1 MRFFNSSASYRLMS
15 IFLQSTKEILMI
27 FLEII
32 LLFGCIIYAAKL
44 GGIGVGMAG
53 GLGMAIA
60 VFVLGLKPGAIPID
74 VILIILSV
82 IFAISCMQLAGGMDY
97 MVKLASKLLR
107 SNPKYINILAPAVT
121 FVLTVLGGTGYTAMS
136 VLNVIQE
143 VAKENHVR
151 PSQPLTSAVIA
162 SQIAIT
168 ASPISAATAAMYVV
182 VEKMGGG
189 SFGQALAVIVPSAVF
204 GAIVTAIISS
214 MQGVDLD
221 KAPIFQ
227 KRLKEGLVSMKTKKE
242 AEKPTT
248 CKAKVSVAIFLLA
261 VVFIVALLL
270 FKPYIGHTLGSRD
283 IIIISML
290 MAGLVMYWFCDISLD
305 RIKNTPIFGGGMES
319 LVVVLGIVWMSSTII
334 GAHIPEIKTQAT
346 ALLEQYPALLAVAFF
361 CVSALLFSQGA
372 TAALLVPVAASLGVD
387 VSTIL
392 ASFVACSALY
402 ITNIYPT
409 TAFAI
414 ACEDTGSFMDRKWN
428 GSWVINHPF
437 FLPGIVGLVAAV
449 PFGFLISKMVL

>member
-1 MRFFNSSASYRLMS
+1 M
-15 IFLQSTKEILMI
+15 
-27 FLEII
+27 
-32 LLFGCIIYAAKL
+32 
-44 GGIGVGMAG
+44 
-53 GLGMAIA
+53 
-60 VFVLGLKPGAIPID
+60 
-74 VILIILSV
+74 
-82 IFAISCMQLAGGMDY
+82 
-97 MVKLASKLLR
+97 
-107 SNPKYINILAPAVT
+107 T

-182 VEKMGGG
+182 VEKMGG

-248 CKAKVSVAIFLLA
+248 RKAKVSVAIFLLA

-428 GSWVINHPF
+428 GSWVINPPPSSF
-437 FLPGIVGLVAAV
+437 PASSVWLQQFLLV
-449 PFGFLISKMVL
+449 S

>member
-1 MRFFNSSASYRLMS
+1 
-15 IFLQSTKEILMI
+15 MI

-182 VEKMGGG
+182 VEKMGV

-204 GAIVTAIISS
+204 GAIVTVIISS
-214 MQGVDLD
+214 MQGVDMD
-221 KAPIFQ
+221 KDPIFQ

-248 CKAKVSVAIFLLA
+248 RKAKVSVAIFLLA

-346 ALLEQYPALLAVAFF
+346 ALLEQYPALLLSHSSVCPHFSLAR
-361 CVSALLFSQGA
+361 ALQPLCWLRLLPAWAWMPARFLPASSLARPSISPIFIRRQLLQLPVTTPVRSWTENGTFPGLSTTPSSFPA
-372 TAALLVPVAASLGVD
+372 SSVWLQQFLLVS
-387 VSTIL
+387 
-392 ASFVACSALY
+392 
-402 ITNIYPT
+402 
-409 TAFAI
+409 
-414 ACEDTGSFMDRKWN
+414 
-428 GSWVINHPF
+428 
-437 FLPGIVGLVAAV
+437 
-449 PFGFLISKMVL
+449 

>member
-1 MRFFNSSASYRLMS
+1 
-15 IFLQSTKEILMI
+15 MI

-60 VFVLGLKPGAIPID
+60 GFVLGLKPAACSID
-74 VILIILSV
+74 VLLSILSLMFAV
-82 IFAISCMQLAGGMDY
+82 ICMQLAGGMDY

-182 VEKMGGG
+182 VEKMGG

-248 CKAKVSVAIFLLA
+248 RKAKVSVAIFLLA

-428 GSWVINHPF
+428 GSWVITPPF

-449 PFGFLISKMVL
+449 PFGFLISKMIL

>member
-1 MRFFNSSASYRLMS
+1 
-15 IFLQSTKEILMI
+15 MI

-334 GAHIPEIKTQAT
+334 GAHIPVIKTQAT

>member
-1 MRFFNSSASYRLMS
+1 
-15 IFLQSTKEILMI
+15 MI

-107 SNPKYINILAPAVT
+107 SNPKYINMSPAVT

-182 VEKMGGG
+182 VEKMGG

-248 CKAKVSVAIFLLA
+248 RKAKVSVAIFLLA

-428 GSWVINHPF
+428 GSWVITPP
-437 FLPGIVGLVAAV
+437 FLPSRHRRSGCSSS
-449 PFGFLISKMVL
+449 FWFLDL

>member
-1 MRFFNSSASYRLMS
+1 
-15 IFLQSTKEILMI
+15 MI

-182 VEKMGGG
+182 VEKMGV

-204 GAIVTAIISS
+204 GAIVTVIISS

-221 KAPIFQ
+221 KDPIFQ

-248 CKAKVSVAIFLLA
+248 RKAKVSVAIFLLA

-372 TAALLVPVAASLGVD
+372 TAALLAPVATSLGVD
-387 VSTIL
+387 ASTIL

-414 ACEDTGSFMDRKWN
+414 ACDDTGSFMDRKWN
-428 GSWVINHPF
+428 VSWVINHPF
-437 FLPGIVGLVAAV
+437 FLPGIVGLVVAV

>member
-1 MRFFNSSASYRLMS
+1 
-15 IFLQSTKEILMI
+15 
-27 FLEII
+27 
-32 LLFGCIIYAAKL
+32 
-44 GGIGVGMAG
+44 
-53 GLGMAIA
+53 
-60 VFVLGLKPGAIPID
+60 
-74 VILIILSV
+74 
-82 IFAISCMQLAGGMDY
+82 
-97 MVKLASKLLR
+97 
-107 SNPKYINILAPAVT
+107 
-121 FVLTVLGGTGYTAMS
+121 
-136 VLNVIQE
+136 
-143 VAKENHVR
+143 
-151 PSQPLTSAVIA
+151 
-162 SQIAIT
+162 
-168 ASPISAATAAMYVV
+168 
-182 VEKMGGG
+182 
-189 SFGQALAVIVPSAVF
+189 
-204 GAIVTAIISS
+204 
-214 MQGVDLD
+214 
-221 KAPIFQ
+221 
-227 KRLKEGLVSMKTKKE
+227 MKTKKE

-248 CKAKVSVAIFLLA
+248 RKAKVSVAIFLLA

-334 GAHIPEIKTQAT
+334 GAHIPEIKTQTT

-428 GSWVINHPF
+428 GSWVITPPLLPSRHRRSGCSSSF
-437 FLPGIVGLVAAV
+437 WFLDL
-449 PFGFLISKMVL
+449 

>member
-182 VEKMGGG
+182 VEKMGV
-189 SFGQALAVIVPSAVF
+189 SFGQALAVIDPSAVF

-221 KAPIFQ
+221 KDPIFQ

-248 CKAKVSVAIFLLA
+248 RKAKVSVAIFLLA

-334 GAHIPEIKTQAT
+334 GALKTQAT

-387 VSTIL
+387 ASTIL

-414 ACEDTGSFMDRKWN
+414 ACDDTGSFMDRKWN
-428 GSWVINHPF
+428 GSWVINHPLLPSRHRRSGCSSSF
-437 FLPGIVGLVAAV
+437 WFLDL
-449 PFGFLISKMVL
+449 

>member
-1 MRFFNSSASYRLMS
+1 MS

-182 VEKMGGG
+182 VEKMGG

-437 FLPGIVGLVAAV
+437 FLPGIVGLAAAV
-449 PFGFLISKMVL
+449 PFGFLFSKMVL

>member
-1 MRFFNSSASYRLMS
+1 
-15 IFLQSTKEILMI
+15 MI
-27 FLEII
+27 YLEII

-60 VFVLGLKPGAIPID
+60 VFGLGLKPGDIPVD

-82 IFAISCMQLAGGMDY
+82 IFAISCMQMAGGMDY
-97 MVKLASKLLR
+97 MVKIASKLLR
-107 SNPKYINILAPAVT
+107 SHPKYINALAPAVT
-121 FVLTVLGGTGYTAMS
+121 FVLTMLGGTGYTAMS

-151 PSQPLTSAVIA
+151 PSQPLTSAVIS

-182 VEKMGGG
+182 VEKMGV
-189 SFGQALAVIVPSAVF
+189 SFGQALAVIVPSAIF

-221 KAPIFQ
+221 KDPIFQ
-227 KRLKEGLVSMKTKKE
+227 KRLREGLVRMNKHSEKE
-242 AEKPTT
+242 EETSR
-248 CKAKVSVAIFLLA
+248 KAKISVVIFLLSVA
-261 VVFIVALLL
+261 FIVCMLL
-270 FKPYIGHTLGSRD
+270 FKSAIGHTLGSRD

-290 MAGLVMYWFCDISLD
+290 MAGLVMYWFCGFSLD
-305 RIKNTPIFGGGMES
+305 KIKNTPIFAGGMES

-334 GAHIPEIKTQAT
+334 GAHIPEIKSQAT
-346 ALLEQYPALLAVAFF
+346 ALLTQYPALLAVAFF
-361 CVSALLFSQGA
+361 CVSAVLFSQGA

-387 VSTIL
+387 ASTIL

-414 ACEDTGSFMDRKWN
+414 ACDDTGSFMDRKWN
-428 GSWVINHPF
+428 GSFVVNHPF
-437 FLPGIVGLVAAV
+437 FIPGIFGLVAAIPV
-449 PFGFLISKMVL
+449 GFLLAKFVI

>member
-1 MRFFNSSASYRLMS
+1 
-15 IFLQSTKEILMI
+15 MI

-182 VEKMGGG
+182 VEKMGG

-227 KRLKEGLVSMKTKKE
+227 KRLKV
-242 AEKPTT
+242 
-248 CKAKVSVAIFLLA
+248 LA

-428 GSWVINHPF
+428 GSWVIPPPF

>member
-1 MRFFNSSASYRLMS
+1 
-15 IFLQSTKEILMI
+15 MI

-182 VEKMGGG
+182 VEKMGV

-221 KAPIFQ
+221 KDPIFQ

-248 CKAKVSVAIFLLA
+248 RKAKVSVAIFLLA

-372 TAALLVPVAASLGVD
+372 TAALLAPVAASLGVD
-387 VSTIL
+387 ASTIL

-414 ACEDTGSFMDRKWN
+414 A
-428 GSWVINHPF
+428 
-437 FLPGIVGLVAAV
+437 L
-449 PFGFLISKMVL
+449 

>member
-1 MRFFNSSASYRLMS
+1 
-15 IFLQSTKEILMI
+15 MI

-182 VEKMGGG
+182 VEKMGG

-227 KRLKEGLVSMKTKKE
+227 KRLKV
-242 AEKPTT
+242 
-248 CKAKVSVAIFLLA
+248 LA

-428 GSWVINHPF
+428 GSWVITPPSSF
-437 FLPGIVGLVAAV
+437 PASSVWLQQFLLV
-449 PFGFLISKMVL
+449 S

>member
-1 MRFFNSSASYRLMS
+1 MLF
-15 IFLQSTKEILMI
+15 IEIL
-27 FLEII
+27 

-60 VFVLGLKPGAIPID
+60 VFVLGLKPGDIPVD

-97 MVKLASKLLR
+97 MVKLASRLLR
-107 SNPKYINILAPAVT
+107 SHPKYINILAPLVT
-121 FVLTVLGGTGYTAMS
+121 FILTVLGGTGYTAMS

-182 VEKMGGG
+182 VEKMGVT
-189 SFGQALAVIVPSAVF
+189 FGQALAVIVPSAIF
-204 GAIVTAIISS
+204 GAIVTALISS
-214 MQGVDLD
+214 FQGVDLD
-221 KAPIFQ
+221 NDPIFQ
-227 KRLKEGLVSMKTKKE
+227 KRLKEGLVSMNKRHEVEKE
-242 AEKPTT
+242 TT
-248 CKAKVSVAIFLLA
+248 GKAKISVLIFLLA
-261 VVFIVALLL
+261 VAFIVCLLL
-270 FKPYIGHTLGSRD
+270 FKPILGHTLGSRD

-290 MAGLVMYWFCDISLD
+290 VAGMAMYWCCGFSLNK
-305 RIKNTPIFGGGMES
+305 IKNTPIFAGGMES

-334 GAHIPEIKTQAT
+334 GAHIPEIKVHAT
-346 ALLEQYPALLAVAFF
+346 ELVSQYPALLALAFF

-372 TAALLVPVAASLGVD
+372 TAALLVPVAANLGVD
-387 VSTIL
+387 ASTIL

-414 ACEDTGSFMDRKWN
+414 ACDDTGSFMDRKWN
-428 GSWVINHPF
+428 GSFVINHPF
-437 FLPGIVGLVAAV
+437 FLPGIIGLAAAV
-449 PFGFLISKMVL
+449 PFGFLCAKIVL

>member
-1 MRFFNSSASYRLMS
+1 
-15 IFLQSTKEILMI
+15 MI

-182 VEKMGGG
+182 VEKMGV
-189 SFGQALAVIVPSAVF
+189 SFGQALAVIDPSAVF
-204 GAIVTAIISS
+204 GAIVTAIIPVCRGSIWTKTPSS
-214 MQGVDLD
+214 
-221 KAPIFQ
+221 
-227 KRLKEGLVSMKTKKE
+227 KRDSKK
-242 AEKPTT
+242 
-248 CKAKVSVAIFLLA
+248 V
-261 VVFIVALLL
+261 
-270 FKPYIGHTLGSRD
+270 
-283 IIIISML
+283 
-290 MAGLVMYWFCDISLD
+290 
-305 RIKNTPIFGGGMES
+305 
-319 LVVVLGIVWMSSTII
+319 
-334 GAHIPEIKTQAT
+334 
-346 ALLEQYPALLAVAFF
+346 
-361 CVSALLFSQGA
+361 
-372 TAALLVPVAASLGVD
+372 
-387 VSTIL
+387 
-392 ASFVACSALY
+392 
-402 ITNIYPT
+402 
-409 TAFAI
+409 
-414 ACEDTGSFMDRKWN
+414 
-428 GSWVINHPF
+428 
-437 FLPGIVGLVAAV
+437 
-449 PFGFLISKMVL
+449 